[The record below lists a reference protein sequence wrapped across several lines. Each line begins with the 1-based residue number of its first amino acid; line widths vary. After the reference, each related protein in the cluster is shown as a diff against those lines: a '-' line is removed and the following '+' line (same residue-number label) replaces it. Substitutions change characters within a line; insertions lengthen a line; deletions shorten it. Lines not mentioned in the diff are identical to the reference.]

1 MLKILVTGATGN
13 VGREVINLLSNDN
26 CDVYAAVRNPEKACA
41 TFNSSGGRRINCVE
55 FDFTNP
61 STFASAFEGVNKLFL
76 VRPPALANV
85 RKQIAP
91 ALEAAKSAGVEHIV
105 FLSLLGAER
114 NRIVPHARIER
125 YINKLNI
132 PATFLRAGFFMQNL
146 STVHRDEIRRG
157 ELFIPAGNG
166 KTSFIDVRDIAAV
179 AARALLEDG
188 HSGKAY
194 ALTGKEAL
202 TYYEV
207 AEIFTSVLG
216 KPVRYT
222 NPSIF
227 KFIRVRA
234 RELPIDFVLVMAG
247 IYTTTRLELAGN
259 ITEDVEQLL
268 NRAPIT
274 IQQFVEDYKQL
285 WV

>member
-13 VGREVINLLSNDN
+13 VGREVINLLSNHN
-26 CDVYAAVRNPEKACA
+26 CDIYAAVRNPETARA
-41 TFNSSGGRRINCVE
+41 TFNSSGGRHINCIE
-55 FDFTNP
+55 FDFTKP

-85 RKQIAP
+85 RKQVAP
-91 ALEAAKSAGVEHIV
+91 ALETALAAGVEHIV

-114 NRIVPHARIER
+114 NRIVPHAKIEQ

-194 ALTGKEAL
+194 ALTGNEAL

-207 AEIFTSVLG
+207 AEIFTSVLD
-216 KPVRYT
+216 KPIRYT

-227 KFIRVRA
+227 KFIRMRA
-234 RELPIDFVLVMAG
+234 QELPIDFVLVMAG
-247 IYTTTRLELAGN
+247 IYTTTRLGLAGS
-259 ITEDVEQLL
+259 ITGDVKLLL
-268 NRAPIT
+268 NRPPIT
-274 IQQFVEDYKQL
+274 VQKFVEDYRHL